1 MLEYAGLFT
10 GVLVVVII
18 GNVVS
23 ELIISEY
30 YAFLESLE

>member
-1 MLEYAGLFT
+1 MLEYIGLFT
-10 GVLVVVII
+10 GVLVVVIV